1 MTYIVGVVCD
11 GCGAVDADAT
21 VDGTNLEDFP
31 RKNWISVATW
41 QGQQEGQSSIDSHAC
56 SLDCLN
62 SLYIKMKEIEHGHAH
77 I

>member
-21 VDGTNLEDFP
+21 VNGTNLEDFP

-41 QGQQEGQSSIDSHAC
+41 QGQQEGESSINNNAC
-56 SLDCLN
+56 
-62 SLYIKMKEIEHGHAH
+62 
-77 I
+77 